1 MRVKNDIKEI
11 EKVLHLDNGST
22 QNEGNF
28 IFSGK
33 MNGHCVM
40 VITELADGEKNEI
53 NISSIEIAEL
63 PEEPKTIKVTTTF
76 QTPDNSGCWTES
88 CFTVSVR
95 GTLNKEERD
104 DIINQI
110 APDMAKLQG
119 LPGTNVTVVSIEEDK

>member
-11 EKVLHLDNGST
+11 EKVLHLDKGST
-22 QNEGNF
+22 KHEGNF

-33 MNGHCVM
+33 LNGHGVM
-40 VITELADGEKNEI
+40 VITEPVDEEQSKI
-53 NISSIEIAEL
+53 NISSVEIAEL
-63 PEEPKTIKVTTTF
+63 PEEPKTIKVTATF
-76 QTPDNSGCWTES
+76 QAPDNSGCWTES

-95 GTLNKEERD
+95 ETVSKEERD

>member
-11 EKVLHLDNGST
+11 EKALHLEEGST
-22 QNEGNF
+22 QHEGNF

-33 MNGHCVM
+33 LNGHCVM
-40 VITELADGEKNEI
+40 VITEPADGEQNEI

-63 PEEPKTIKVTTTF
+63 PEEPKTIKVTATF
-76 QTPDNSGCWTES
+76 QAPDNSGCWTES

-95 GTLNKEERD
+95 ETVTKEERD
-104 DIINQI
+104 DIINKI

-119 LPGTNVTVVSIEEDK
+119 LPGMNVTVVSIEVDE